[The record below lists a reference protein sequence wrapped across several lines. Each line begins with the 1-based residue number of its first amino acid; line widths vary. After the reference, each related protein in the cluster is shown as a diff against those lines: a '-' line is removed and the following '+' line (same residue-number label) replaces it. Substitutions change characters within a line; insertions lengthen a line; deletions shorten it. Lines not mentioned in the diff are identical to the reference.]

1 MAKLT
6 PRGRALRWLT
16 THRRITEQPAGSNR
30 DFRKDGITAAQK
42 RLGGW
47 LVGKAWCGTW
57 HANALL
63 AAGVHGVSWRQASV
77 AMIEDDAKAR
87 VAPYGRGWVTPASKD
102 WHKRVLRGDAAVLFG
117 RGVHVE
123 TVRSVSWQYRR
134 LGLLVL
140 EGGNTASGNKGSQS
154 NGGGS
159 YRRVRPI
166 SAVRGFALVDFPGR

>member
-1 MAKLT
+1 MARLT
-6 PRGRALRWLT
+6 SRGQALRWLT
-16 THRRITEQPAGSNR
+16 THRGCTEQPAGSNR
-30 DFRKDGITAAQK
+30 DHRHDGITAAQM

-57 HANALL
+57 HANALR
-63 AAGVHGVSWRQASV
+63 AGGVKGVSWRQASV
-77 AMIEDDAKAR
+77 KMIEDDARAR
-87 VAPYGRGWVTPASKD
+87 RAPYGHGWVTPREKG
-102 WHKRVLRGDAAVLFG
+102 WHKRVHRGDAVILFG

-134 LGLLVL
+134 LGLIVAD
-140 EGGNTASGNKGSQS
+140 GGNTASGNKGSQS

-166 SAVRGFALVDFPGR
+166 SAVRGFALVDYPNR